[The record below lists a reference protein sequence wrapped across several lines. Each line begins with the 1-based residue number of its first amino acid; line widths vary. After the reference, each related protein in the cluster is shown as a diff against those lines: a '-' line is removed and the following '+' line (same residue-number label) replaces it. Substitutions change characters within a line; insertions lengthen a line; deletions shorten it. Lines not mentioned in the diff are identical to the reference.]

1 MDKDRKREIA
11 QSKNIPIW
19 TKSSLLYGD
28 STITRAL
35 IAALPYIG
43 GSLDLI
49 LSQKG
54 EKFVQ
59 QRMEILIS
67 EINLRLNRVEK
78 CTINPEDEEGVYD
91 LFQSVCE
98 KVIRTKSED
107 KIKHF
112 ARLFSD
118 CVSGEKEWDETEAA
132 ARLISEF
139 SDTHII
145 ILKIFAT
152 AKQSETDGFMGLK
165 VIPLFDNSVI
175 KDVEPLIESLNY
187 LSEAALKM
195 YCSELVSRAL
205 LHDEGATRWGNHSL
219 KILAPTPLADWLL
232 AKIGE
237 SAQS

>member
-1 MDKDRKREIA
+1 MNEERKLEIT
-11 QSKNIPIW
+11 QSKDIPIL
-19 TKSSLLYGD
+19 TKASILYGD
-28 STITRAL
+28 QTSIRA
-35 IAALPYIG
+35 AVVALPFIG

-67 EINLRLNRVEK
+67 EINFRLNRVEK
-78 CTINPEDEEGVYD
+78 CTINPEDEESIYD

-118 CVSGEKEWDETEAA
+118 CVSGEKGWDETEAA

-145 ILKIFAT
+145 ILKIFANI
-152 AKQSETDGFMGLK
+152 KSSEIDGFTGLK

>member
-1 MDKDRKREIA
+1 MSEDRKRAIA
-11 QSKNIPIW
+11 QSKNIPIV
-19 TKSSLLYGD
+19 TKASLLYVD
-28 STITRAL
+28 STVTRAL
-35 IAALPYIG
+35 IAAIPYCG

-59 QRMEILIS
+59 QRMETLIS
-67 EINLRLNRVEK
+67 EISLRLDQVESCIIK
-78 CTINPEDEEGVYD
+78 PEDEEGVYD

-98 KVIRTKSED
+98 KVIRTKSEN

-132 ARLISEF
+132 LRLISDF
-139 SDTHII
+139 SETHIM
-145 ILKIFAT
+145 ILKIFAH
-152 AKQSETDGFMGLK
+152 AKPSETDGFTGLK

-195 YCSELVSRAL
+195 YCSELVSKAL
-205 LHDEGATRWGNHSL
+205 LALSL
-219 KILAPTPLADWLL
+219 IH
-232 AKIGE
+232 I
-237 SAQS
+237 